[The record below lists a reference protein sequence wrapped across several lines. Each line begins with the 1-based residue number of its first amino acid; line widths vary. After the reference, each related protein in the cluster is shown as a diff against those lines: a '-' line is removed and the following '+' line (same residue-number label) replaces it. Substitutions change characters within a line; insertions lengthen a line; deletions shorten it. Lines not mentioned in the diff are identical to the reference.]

1 MGAKR
6 QATVI
11 RPDAGEEAAVV
22 AVCATCHWPYWSQR
36 WSHCVN
42 CEAKR
47 DEITKLG
54 PKIWDPKKVQVHY
67 GAGKKAEP
75 KAAARAKARPAPPA
89 VQGRFAESRPATTT
103 GRAAMFSM
111 DADEAEEDDDDMLSD
126 MEVVAEVQESEDGV
140 PEAEEE
146 AVLPSGLTPY
156 WVKFL
161 LRQGMAAAKAYR
173 DQMGFES
180 EVDIDKRFQL

>member
-1 MGAKR
+1 MPADEQQRSRQRRRTRDPQPDKPVVLVGTKR
-6 QATVI
+6 QATVV
-11 RPDAGEEAAVV
+11 RPDTGEEAAVV

-47 DEITKLG
+47 DEITKPG

-111 DADEAEEDDDDMLSD
+111 DADEAEEENGSKEITSSLSLLLI
-126 MEVVAEVQESEDGV
+126 E
-140 PEAEEE
+140 PKR
-146 AVLPSGLTPY
+146 VLVS
-156 WVKFL
+156 
-161 LRQGMAAAKAYR
+161 
-173 DQMGFES
+173 S
-180 EVDIDKRFQL
+180 N